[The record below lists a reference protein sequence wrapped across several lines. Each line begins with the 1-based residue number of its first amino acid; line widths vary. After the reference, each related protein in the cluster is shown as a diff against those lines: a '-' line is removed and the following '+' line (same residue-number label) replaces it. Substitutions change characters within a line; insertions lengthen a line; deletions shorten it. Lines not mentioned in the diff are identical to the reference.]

1 LSAICGVANA
11 QQSNHWVV
19 QGYQEIV
26 DTTIFGSNLDTLK
39 KTNYFDIDL
48 NSPEITVHKL
58 KSNRIKYNYFGTPPN
73 ASYYTISQGYQTI
86 SNIKGQL
93 LAYIF
98 NNVLYDN
105 NGDSIDYLSQYG
117 GKWNNRTN

>member
-1 LSAICGVANA
+1 LKKFIFILLSVICGVANA

-48 NSPEITVHKL
+48 NSPEIKVHKL
-58 KSNRIKYNYFGTPPN
+58 SSNRIKYNYYGTPPT
-73 ASYYTISQGYQTI
+73 ASIYKISQGYQTI
-86 SNIKGQL
+86 SNIKGQFVSAPFFEL
-93 LAYIF
+93 
-98 NNVLYDN
+98 
-105 NGDSIDYLSQYG
+105 G
-117 GKWNNRTN
+117 